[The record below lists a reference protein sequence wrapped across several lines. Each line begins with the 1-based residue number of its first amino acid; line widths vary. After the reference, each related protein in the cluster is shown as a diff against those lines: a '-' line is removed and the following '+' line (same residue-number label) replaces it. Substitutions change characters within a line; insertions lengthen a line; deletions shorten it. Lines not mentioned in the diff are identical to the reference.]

1 MKLLLDTH
9 IWLWSLLEPSKLSP
23 DVARALRAT
32 SSELWLSAISLWEV
46 TLLVEKG
53 RLAPRRELPAW
64 LDEAL
69 GAAPIREAPLTHAVM
84 RTLPS
89 IRTPHDDPADRLLA
103 ATAATLD
110 LQLVTADKRLL
121 SGGGYRVLPNR

>member
-1 MKLLLDTH
+1 MRLLLDTH
-9 IWLWSLLEPSKLSP
+9 IWLWSMLDPSKLSP
-23 DVARALRAT
+23 AVARDLSAT
-32 SSELWLSAISLWEV
+32 TSELWLSSISLWEA

-53 RLAPRRELPAW
+53 RLVLRRDLLTW

-69 GAAPIREAPLTHAVM
+69 GAAPLREAPLTHAIM
-84 RTLPS
+84 RVVPS
-89 IRTPHDDPADRLLA
+89 IETPHDDPADRLLA

-121 SGGGYRVLPNR
+121 SGSGYRVLPNR